1 MDYDYLQPAELPSWR
16 QRSALRVLRLFGWR
30 IRFRP
35 LPGPHG
41 IAVVYP
47 HTSNLDFFI
56 GLLCKWA
63 LNIPFRWLAKASLF
77 RGPTGALMRYWGGVP
92 VERRGA
98 PTGATER
105 LAQRIRSANA
115 MWIVITPEGAR
126 ARQPHWKSGFYHLA
140 LAADVPLLLIALDFG
155 NKEVRFVDHLLLT
168 GVPEADMAAIAASY
182 RGATGRYPDQAGPVS
197 LAAQRADPGPPVSPP
212 APASP
217 RSG

>member
-1 MDYDYLQPAELPSWR
+1 MDHDYLLRPARLPTLG
-16 QRSALRVLRLFGWR
+16 QRTALRVLQLFGWR

-63 LNIPFRWLAKASLF
+63 LGLPFRWLAKASLF
-77 RGPTGALMRYWGGVP
+77 RGPGGALMRYWGGLP

-105 LAQRIRSANA
+105 LAARIHSADW
-115 MWIVITPEGAR
+115 MWIVITPEGSR

-140 LAADVPLLLIALDFG
+140 LAAQVPLLLIALDFG
-155 NKEVRFVDHLLLT
+155 KKEVRFVEHLQLT
-168 GVPEADMAAIAASY
+168 GDQAVDMAAIRTAY
-182 RGATGRYPDQAGPVS
+182 QGATGLHPDQAGPVV
-197 LAAQRADPGPPVSPP
+197 LAPPRAAD
-212 APASP
+212 APERRQA
-217 RSG
+217 